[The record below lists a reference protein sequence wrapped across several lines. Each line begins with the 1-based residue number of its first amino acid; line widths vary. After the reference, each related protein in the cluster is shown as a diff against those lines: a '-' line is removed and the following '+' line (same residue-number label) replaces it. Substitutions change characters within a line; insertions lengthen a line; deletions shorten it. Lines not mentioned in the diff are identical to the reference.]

1 MKTTKT
7 YQEDVYLKN
16 LSAIVIEISFEN
28 GITNIICD
36 RTIFFPTG
44 GGQPCDNGYIDK
56 YFIFDVYINQ
66 NGEIVH
72 RTHDIESIE
81 SASSLLGLEIKM
93 KIDWNRRFRNMQRH
107 LGEHILS
114 GTFYKL
120 FSGNN
125 KGFHMGDEYI
135 TIDILLAHGMLTEEM
150 IKQAEIEANKAVQM
164 NLPVTTS
171 FFDDRTETS
180 LMPVR
185 KPIDIDGEISVVTVG
200 TDNNIIDCVACCGT
214 HPSTTGELGLIK
226 IYKFEP
232 NKGMTRIYFDVGM
245 DALNKCIDS
254 MDILKDVSNHLS
266 CNKNDVYKSILKKEE
281 SETILKNSISKLSS
295 SLMDIKINNFYED
308 IISSNIKGL
317 YEIKEEDLDAERA
330 NKMAYKL
337 IDKLK
342 SYPIIDEILIGIIT
356 QDNNLILASNGNISC
371 GSLVKNN
378 IKKYNGKGGGRDDN
392 ARGKFDDISS
402 LKSFLGQIRLE
413 LN

>member
-1 MKTTKT
+1 MKTIKT

-16 LSAIVIEISFEN
+16 LSAIVIDISFDDE
-28 GITNIICD
+28 ITNIICD
-36 RTIFFPTG
+36 RTIFFPMG
-44 GGQPCDNGYIDK
+44 GGQPCDNGYIDE

-72 RTHDIESIE
+72 RTRDIKSMEN
-81 SASSLLGLEIKM
+81 ALSLLGLEIQM
-93 KIDWNRRFRNMQRH
+93 KIDWDRRFRNMQRH

-114 GTFYKL
+114 GIFYKL

-135 TIDILLAHGMLTEEM
+135 TIDILLSHGLLTEEM

-171 FFDDRTETS
+171 FFDDRNEAS

-185 KPIDIDGEISVVTVG
+185 KPIDIDGEISVVTAG
-200 TDNNIIDCVACCGT
+200 TGNNIIDCVACCGT
-214 HPSTTGELGLIK
+214 HPSSSGEVGLIK

-266 CNKNDVYKSILKKEE
+266 CSENDVYKSILKNEE
-281 SETILKNSISKLSS
+281 SESILKNTISKLSS
-295 SLMDIKINNFYED
+295 SLMDIKINKFYED
-308 IISSNIKGL
+308 ISSSNIKGL
-317 YEIKEEDLDAERA
+317 YVIKEEDLDVDRT
-330 NKMAYKL
+330 NKMAHKL

-342 SYPIIDEILIGIIT
+342 SYPSIDEILIGIVT
-356 QDNNLILASNGNISC
+356 PDNNIILASNGNISC
-371 GSLVKNN
+371 GNLVKNN
-378 IKKYNGKGGGRDDN
+378 IKNYNGKGGGRDEN
-392 ARGKFDDISS
+392 ARGKFDDLSS
-402 LKSFLGQIRLE
+402 LKSFLSQIRLE

>member
-1 MKTTKT
+1 MKTIKT

-16 LSAIVIEISFEN
+16 LSAIVIDISSEN

-72 RTHDIESIE
+72 RTRDIKSIE
-81 SASSLLGLEIKM
+81 SASSLLGLAIKM
-93 KIDWNRRFRNMQRH
+93 KIDWDRRFRNMQRH
-107 LGEHILS
+107 LGEHLLS

-135 TIDILLAHGMLTEEM
+135 TIDIHLANGMLTEEM
-150 IKQAEIEANKAVQM
+150 IKKAEIEANKAVQM

-171 FFDDRTETS
+171 FFDDKSEAS

-185 KPIDIDGEISVVTVG
+185 KPIDIDGEISVVTAG

-226 IYKFEP
+226 IYKFES

-254 MDILKDVSNHLS
+254 MDILKEVSKHLS

-295 SLMDIKINNFYED
+295 SLMDIKINSFYED
-308 IISSNIKGL
+308 IISSNIKSL

-330 NKMAYKL
+330 NKMARKL

-342 SYPIIDEILIGIIT
+342 SYPNIDEIVIGIIT

-378 IKKYNGKGGGRDDN
+378 IKKHNGKGGGRDDN
-392 ARGKFDDISS
+392 ARGKFDDLSS

>member
-1 MKTTKT
+1 MKTIKT

-16 LSAIVIEISFEN
+16 LSAIVIDISFDD

-44 GGQPCDNGYIDK
+44 GGQPCDNGYIDE

-72 RTHDIESIE
+72 RTRDIKSMEN
-81 SASSLLGLEIKM
+81 ALSLLGLEIQM
-93 KIDWNRRFRNMQRH
+93 KIDWDRRFRNMQRH

-114 GTFYKL
+114 GIFYKL

-135 TIDILLAHGMLTEEM
+135 TIDILLSHGMLTEEM

-171 FFDDRTETS
+171 FFDDRNEAS

-185 KPIDIDGEISVVTVG
+185 KPIDLDGEISVVTVG

-214 HPSTTGELGLIK
+214 HPSYSGEVGLIK

-245 DALNKCIDS
+245 DALNKCINS
-254 MDILKDVSNHLS
+254 MDILKEVSNHLS
-266 CNKNDVYKSILKKEE
+266 CNENDLYKSILKKEE
-281 SETILKNSISKLSS
+281 SESILKNTISKLSS
-295 SLMDIKINNFYED
+295 SLMDIKINKFYED
-308 IISSNIKGL
+308 ISSSNIKGL

-330 NKMAYKL
+330 NKMAHKL

-342 SYPIIDEILIGIIT
+342 SYPSIDEILIGIVT
-356 QDNNLILASNGNISC
+356 PDNNIILASNGNISC
-371 GSLVKNN
+371 GNLVKNN
-378 IKKYNGKGGGRDDN
+378 IKNYNGKGGGRDDN
-392 ARGKFDDISS
+392 ARGKFDDLSS
-402 LKSFLGQIRLE
+402 LKSFLSQIRLE

>member
-1 MKTTKT
+1 MKTIKT

-16 LSAIVIEISFEN
+16 LSAIVIDISFDD

-44 GGQPCDNGYIDK
+44 GGQPCDNGYIDEC
-56 YFIFDVYINQ
+56 FIFDVYINQ

-72 RTHDIESIE
+72 KTRDIKSMEN
-81 SASSLLGLEIKM
+81 ALSLLGLEIQM
-93 KIDWNRRFRNMQRH
+93 KIDWERRFRNMQRH

-114 GTFYKL
+114 GIFYKL

-125 KGFHMGDEYI
+125 KGFHTGDEYI
-135 TIDILLAHGMLTEEM
+135 TIDILLSHGMLTEEM
-150 IKQAEIEANKAVQM
+150 IKQAEIEANKVVQM

-171 FFDDRTETS
+171 FFDDRNEAS

-185 KPIDIDGEISVVTVG
+185 KPIDLDGEISVVTVG

-214 HPSTTGELGLIK
+214 HPSYSGEVGLIK

-245 DALNKCIDS
+245 DALNKCINS
-254 MDILKDVSNHLS
+254 MDILKEVSNHLS
-266 CNKNDVYKSILKKEE
+266 CNENDLYKSILKKEE
-281 SETILKNSISKLSS
+281 SESILKNTISKLSS
-295 SLMDIKINNFYED
+295 SLMDIKINKFYED
-308 IISSNIKGL
+308 ISSSNIKGL
-317 YEIKEEDLDAERA
+317 YVIKEEDLDVDRT
-330 NKMAYKL
+330 NKMAHKL

-342 SYPIIDEILIGIIT
+342 SYPSIDEILIGIVT
-356 QDNNLILASNGNISC
+356 PDNNLILASNGNISC
-371 GSLVKNN
+371 GNLVKNN
-378 IKKYNGKGGGRDDN
+378 IKNYNGKGGGRDDN
-392 ARGKFDDISS
+392 ARGKFDDLSS
-402 LKSFLGQIRLE
+402 LKSFLSQIRLE

>member
-1 MKTTKT
+1 MKTIKT

-16 LSAIVIEISFEN
+16 LSAIVIDISFEN

-44 GGQPCDNGYIDK
+44 GGQPCDNGYIDN

-72 RTHDIESIE
+72 RTHDIEGFE
-81 SASSLLGLEIKM
+81 SASSLLGLAIKM
-93 KIDWNRRFRNMQRH
+93 KIDWDRRFRNMQRH
-107 LGEHILS
+107 LGEHLLS

-135 TIDILLAHGMLTEEM
+135 TIDIHLAHGMLTKEM

-164 NLPVTTS
+164 NFPVTTS
-171 FFDDRTETS
+171 FFDDRTEAS

-185 KPIDIDGEISVVTVG
+185 KPIDIDGEISVVTAG

-226 IYKFEP
+226 IYKFET

-245 DALNKCIDS
+245 DAINKCIDS

-266 CNKNDVYKSILKKEE
+266 CNENDVYKSILKKEE

-295 SLMDIKINNFYED
+295 SLMDIKINSFYED

>member
-1 MKTTKT
+1 MKTIKT

-16 LSAIVIEISFEN
+16 LSAIVIDISFEN

-56 YFIFDVYINQ
+56 YFIFDVYINH

-72 RTHDIESIE
+72 RTRDIESIE
-81 SASSLLGLEIKM
+81 SASSLLGLAIKM
-93 KIDWNRRFRNMQRH
+93 KIDWDRRFRNMQRH
-107 LGEHILS
+107 LGEHLLS

-135 TIDILLAHGMLTEEM
+135 TIDIHLAHGMLTKEM

-164 NLPVTTS
+164 NFPVTTS
-171 FFDDRTETS
+171 FFDDRTEAS

-185 KPIDIDGEISVVTVG
+185 KPIDIDGEISVVTAG

-266 CNKNDVYKSILKKEE
+266 CNENDVYKSILKKEE

-392 ARGKFDDISS
+392 ARGNFDDISS

>member
-1 MKTTKT
+1 MKTIKT

-16 LSAIVIEISFEN
+16 LSAIVIDISFEN

-72 RTHDIESIE
+72 RTRDIESIE
-81 SASSLLGLEIKM
+81 SASSLLGLAIKM
-93 KIDWNRRFRNMQRH
+93 KIDWDRRFRNMQRH
-107 LGEHILS
+107 LGEHLLS

-135 TIDILLAHGMLTEEM
+135 TIDIHLAHGMLTKEM

-164 NLPVTTS
+164 NFPVTTS
-171 FFDDRTETS
+171 FFDDRTEAS

-185 KPIDIDGEISVVTVG
+185 KPIDIDGEISVVTAG

-226 IYKFEP
+226 IYKFER

-266 CNKNDVYKSILKKEE
+266 CNENDVYKSILKKEE
-281 SETILKNSISKLSS
+281 NETILKNSISKLSS

-342 SYPIIDEILIGIIT
+342 SCPIIDEILIGIIT

-378 IKKYNGKGGGRDDN
+378 IKKYNGKGGGRDYN

>member
-1 MKTTKT
+1 MKTIKT

-16 LSAIVIEISFEN
+16 LSAIVIDISFDDR
-28 GITNIICD
+28 ITNIICD

-44 GGQPCDNGYIDK
+44 GGQPCDNGYIDD

-72 RTHDIESIE
+72 RTRDIKSMEN
-81 SASSLLGLEIKM
+81 ALSLLGLEIQM
-93 KIDWNRRFRNMQRH
+93 KIDWDRRFRNMQRH

-114 GTFYKL
+114 GIFYKL

-135 TIDILLAHGMLTEEM
+135 TIDILLSHGMLTEEM

-171 FFDDRTETS
+171 FFDDRNEAS

-185 KPIDIDGEISVVTVG
+185 KPIDLDGEISVVTVG

-214 HPSTTGELGLIK
+214 HPSYSGEVGLIK

-245 DALNKCIDS
+245 DALNKCINS
-254 MDILKDVSNHLS
+254 MDILKEVSNHLS
-266 CNKNDVYKSILKKEE
+266 CNENDLYKSILKNEE
-281 SETILKNSISKLSS
+281 SESILKNTISKLSS
-295 SLMDIKINNFYED
+295 SLMDIKINKFYED
-308 IISSNIKGL
+308 ISSSNIKGL
-317 YEIKEEDLDAERA
+317 YVIKEEDLDVDRT
-330 NKMAYKL
+330 NKMAHKL

-342 SYPIIDEILIGIIT
+342 SYPSIDEILIGIVT
-356 QDNNLILASNGNISC
+356 PDNNIILASNGNISC
-371 GSLVKNN
+371 GNLVKNN
-378 IKKYNGKGGGRDDN
+378 IKNYNGKGGGRDDN
-392 ARGKFDDISS
+392 ARGKFDDLSS
-402 LKSFLGQIRLE
+402 LKSFLSQIRLE

>member
-1 MKTTKT
+1 MKTIKT

-16 LSAIVIEISFEN
+16 LSAIVIDISSEN

-72 RTHDIESIE
+72 RTRDIKSIE
-81 SASSLLGLEIKM
+81 SASSLLGLAIKM
-93 KIDWNRRFRNMQRH
+93 KIDWDRRFRNMQRH
-107 LGEHILS
+107 LGEHLLS

-135 TIDILLAHGMLTEEM
+135 TIDIHLANGMLTEEM
-150 IKQAEIEANKAVQM
+150 IKKAEIEANKAVQM

-171 FFDDRTETS
+171 FFDDKSEAS

-185 KPIDIDGEISVVTVG
+185 KPIDIDGEISVVTAG

-226 IYKFEP
+226 IYKFES

-254 MDILKDVSNHLS
+254 MDILKEVSKHLS
-266 CNKNDVYKSILKKEE
+266 CNENDVYKSILKKDE

-295 SLMDIKINNFYED
+295 SLMDIKINSFYED

-337 IDKLK
+337 IGKLK

>member
-1 MKTTKT
+1 MKTIKT
-7 YQEDVYLKN
+7 YQEDVYLEN
-16 LSAIVIEISFEN
+16 LSAIVIDISFEN

-72 RTHDIESIE
+72 RTRDIESIE
-81 SASSLLGLEIKM
+81 SASSLLGLAIKM
-93 KIDWNRRFRNMQRH
+93 KIDWERRFRNMQRH
-107 LGEHILS
+107 LGEHLLS

-135 TIDILLAHGMLTEEM
+135 TIDIHLAHGMLTKEM

-164 NLPVTTS
+164 NFPVTTF
-171 FFDDRTETS
+171 FFDDRTEAS
-180 LMPVR
+180 LMPLR
-185 KPIDIDGEISVVTVG
+185 KPIDIDGEISVVTAG

-266 CNKNDVYKSILKKEE
+266 CNENDVYKSILKKEE

-317 YEIKEEDLDAERA
+317 YEIKEEDLDAEKA
-330 NKMAYKL
+330 NMMVHKL

-342 SYPIIDEILIGIIT
+342 SYPSIDEILIGIIT

-371 GSLVKNN
+371 ASLVKNN

-402 LKSFLGQIRLE
+402 LKSFLSQIRLE